1 MYKNEV
7 KVYDEDLAIAKLSD
21 ASTVSDKTPVR
32 ADGTM
37 NALIVNVFANDAV
50 TIAAGKTVTVSVLG
64 AGADEDTFVEVAS
77 GTFTGATGGSS
88 YVKDDLIGR
97 ISLPFEAPALVKA
110 NVASSDTTGNAGTVR
125 VTLGYLPR

>member
-7 KVYDEDLAIAKLSD
+7 KVYDEDLAVAKLSD

-37 NALIVNVFANDAV
+37 NALIVNVFANNAV
-50 TIAAGKTVTVSVLG
+50 TLAAGKTVTVSVLG
-64 AGADEDTFVEVAS
+64 AASEEDTFVEVAS
-77 GTFTGATGGSS
+77 TTFTGATGGSQ
-88 YVKDDLIGR
+88 YAKDDLIGR

-110 NVASSDTTGNAGTVR
+110 NVASGDTAGNLGEVR